1 MRGCGM
7 KIRRRCEDSCK
18 PAAHSY
24 QPSNASKQCQSERH
38 GSGKGEAVEGDL
50 YLLQQFGPFLDQR
63 IGEQTLRDYLSYRIA
78 ENSSQEGWNQA
89 AALNRAQR
97 EYSRKCTKQNIVLKA
112 RQVGITTYVAAR
124 YFLQTITRP
133 GTLTVQ
139 VAHSQESAE
148 AIFNIV
154 QRFWENLP
162 KAMLKGAL
170 VEVALECPPDRVSA
184 ARQRV
189 SSGNG
194 GRQRGA
200 GDDHP

>member
-1 MRGCGM
+1 
-7 KIRRRCEDSCK
+7 
-18 PAAHSY
+18 
-24 QPSNASKQCQSERH
+24 
-38 GSGKGEAVEGDL
+38 
-50 YLLQQFGPFLDQR
+50 
-63 IGEQTLRDYLSYRIA
+63 
-78 ENSSQEGWNQA
+78 
-89 AALNRAQR
+89 
-97 EYSRKCTKQNIVLKA
+97 VLKA

-170 VEVALECPPDRVSA
+170 VKSRSNVRQIVFPL

-200 GDDHP
+200 RDDHP